1 MKFKLER
8 ERGKGRQWLCVVP
21 THGEHVD
28 AGLVRWLSVR
38 HRNRLLDLAPKKE
51 GVLRYDATGL
61 TPLHEFLR
69 QTELT
74 SARYENLLCSIRRP
88 RLPMRTETCTSAS
101 TPCR

>member
-74 SARYENLLCSIRRP
+74 SARYENLLRCPLPRP
-88 RLPMRTETCTSAS
+88 GVPSGGRV
-101 TPCR
+101 CR